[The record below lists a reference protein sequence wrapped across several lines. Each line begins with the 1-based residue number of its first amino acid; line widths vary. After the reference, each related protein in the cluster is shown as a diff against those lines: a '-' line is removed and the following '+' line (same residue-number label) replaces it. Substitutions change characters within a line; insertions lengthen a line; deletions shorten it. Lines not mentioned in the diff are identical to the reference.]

1 MTFLFNPW
9 VWLAALLAIGGAYAG
24 GRWHQYQYDEKAY
37 NEKVIEATVAARTKE
52 EKWQKQTKENEDA
65 HQTEIERI
73 NAAHDAAIAGMR
85 DRPTTRLPPTA
96 KCADNAT
103 RAPRVELP
111 TPNAGIPKGE
121 PAATVQ
127 VAGATGA
134 QLSAPDAAFL
144 TWVATTADRLA
155 SDLRSCQGWVK
166 IVVTDQGVK

>member
-1 MTFLFNPW
+1 MMLLSPW
-9 VWLAALLAIGGAYAG
+9 VWLAALLALGGAYAG
-24 GRWHQYQYDEKAY
+24 GRYHQHQYDQKAQMAA
-37 NEKVIEATVAARTKE
+37 VIDATVKARE
-52 EKWQKQTKENEDA
+52 QEAKWQEQTKGLENA

-73 NAAHDAAIAGMR
+73 NAAHDAAIAGLR
-85 DRPTTRLPPTA
+85 DRPTTRLPPAA

-111 TPNAGIPKGE
+111 AANAGVSQGE
-121 PAATVQ
+121 PATTIQ

-144 TWVATTADRLA
+144 TWLATTADRLA

-166 IVVTDQGVK
+166 IVITDRGDK